1 MAGWLLATAQAA
13 LAGPVEAAVVGPD
26 TPERAALHRE
36 LLLSPSPGLVIAL
49 QEAAAKDKSAGD
61 NAVPD
66 LDRDGDAAVPLL
78 RGRGAAPDGAPQ
90 VYLCRGMV
98 CGLPVR
104 SPGQLRERLAT
115 MTE

>member
-1 MAGWLLATAQAA
+1 M
-13 LAGPVEAAVVGPD
+13 PD
-26 TPERAALHRE
+26 
-36 LLLSPSPGLVIAL
+36 
-49 QEAAAKDKSAGD
+49 DD
-61 NAVPD
+61 D
-66 LDRDGDAAVPLL
+66 DAAVPLL

-115 MTE
+115 MAE